1 MRLATVFDSDAN
13 EARPVFELP
22 GGHRVELRELFR
34 PRPMGATPHSASV
47 GEVSALED
55 ELSEVPLYF
64 TDLAKTVE
72 FLDDVID
79 AIRQWSRERAE
90 HPVAPPAEITSID
103 RMPFLPPVPVVRSFR
118 ACDAFEQHVK

>member
-1 MRLATVFDSDAN
+1 MRLATVFDKDAN

-34 PRPMGATPHSASV
+34 PRPSSHSSDV
-47 GEVSALED
+47 DETSDLED

-90 HPVAPPAEITSID
+90 RATDVADES
-103 RMPFLPPVPVVRSFR
+103 ML
-118 ACDAFEQHVK
+118 E